1 MKSELIAGRTHVD
14 LRGALMY
21 NNDFDASE
29 VKRMYLIENKDKTIV
44 RAWQGHKIE
53 QRWFTAV
60 LGVFR
65 IQLIKIDNW
74 EQPSKNL
81 IVETYILNSDSLN
94 VLHIPAGYV
103 SSIQSISSASK
114 LLVLADY
121 LLDDN
126 NDEHH
131 YEINYFSKS

>member
-1 MKSELIAGRTHVD
+1 MKPELIAGGTHVD
-14 LRGALMY
+14 PRGALMY

-29 VKRMYLIENKDKTIV
+29 VKRIYLIENKDITVV

-74 EQPSKNL
+74 EQPSKTL
-81 IVETYILNSDSLN
+81 IVESYILNSDSLN
-94 VLHIPAGYV
+94 FLHIPAGYV
-103 SSIQSISSASK
+103 SSIQSISSSSK

-121 LLDDN
+121 FLDDN
-126 NDEHH
+126 NDEYR
-131 YEINYFSKS
+131 YEINYFSNS